1 MEGGRCG
8 RPEDC
13 GIALHML
20 MTSLTVQYCVIA
32 PDVCEHVCVQL
43 HVNPMLYCVLQCFLL
58 LVFHCF
64 RLLCTVHMLVD
75 LHVYN
80 GAVLLCMNELS

>member
-1 MEGGRCG
+1 MT
-8 RPEDC
+8 EDC
-13 GIALHML
+13 GIVIYML
-20 MTSLTVQYCVIA
+20 MTSLTVQYTCVIA

-43 HVNPMLYCVLQCFLL
+43 HVNPMLYCVLLCCLL
-58 LVFHCF
+58 LLFHCF